1 MYFTYLAKERP
12 STNLRA
18 ELAGRHHQV
27 HTHCQ
32 QDQDQTSPG
41 DQALGAQLVDLA
53 VRGPLVGGVD
63 RGVAIHVGA
72 VLVLE
77 AVHAIALALAALGV
91 PPVLL
96 LHVAG
101 AAHQVLLHHI
111 VLDAVQALGADVNL
125 LTARSHGLHHL
136 LSAGP
141 QGQLGLDCELHLAGG
156 ESCHCCYC
164 EA

>member
-1 MYFTYLAKERP
+1 MSFPLTQCAANEDP
-12 STNLRA
+12 
-18 ELAGRHHQV
+18 RH
-27 HTHCQ
+27 
-32 QDQDQTSPG
+32 SY
-41 DQALGAQLVDLA
+41 
-53 VRGPLVGGVD
+53 
-63 RGVAIHVGA
+63 
-72 VLVLE
+72 
-77 AVHAIALALAALGV
+77 LALAALGV

-141 QGQLGLDCELHLAGG
+141 VGVGMCEGTATR
-156 ESCHCCYC
+156 
-164 EA
+164 A